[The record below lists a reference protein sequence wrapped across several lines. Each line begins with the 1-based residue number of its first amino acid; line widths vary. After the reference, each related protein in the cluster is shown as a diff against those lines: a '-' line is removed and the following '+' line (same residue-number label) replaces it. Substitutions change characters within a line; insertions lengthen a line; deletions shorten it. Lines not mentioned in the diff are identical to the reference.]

1 MKIFSVAQIKA
12 WDAFTISNEPVKS
25 IDLMERA
32 ARACSDWII
41 KNIDNTIAVKIFCGK
56 GNNGGDGLAIARLL
70 SQKKFIVEVFIAG
83 DPKTGSDDFKSN
95 LKRLKKTS
103 ATIHFLERSN
113 SLPQLS
119 GNDLIIDAL
128 FGTGLNK
135 ELTGLPAELV
145 NHINASPCK
154 VVSVD
159 VPSGLFI
166 EKTSKGNPVIIADWT
181 LTFQNQKLAFLLA
194 ENAPYTGEVVLLDID
209 LSKEYEANEPCRF
222 TLIDKKIIS
231 EIYLPRKP
239 FVNKGNYGYA
249 CLLAGSYGMM
259 GAAVLSAKAC
269 LRSGVGKLT
278 CYTCEAGYNILQTSV
293 PEAMCR
299 VVGDQFIKG
308 KIDLHD
314 FDVAGI
320 GPGIG
325 KHASHKLLLKN
336 LFKDFKKPIVI
347 DADALNVL
355 SENKDLYQ
363 LIPAG
368 SIITPHPK
376 EFERLFGKS
385 TSDFDRLQL
394 ALSKA
399 GELNIFIVLKGH
411 YTFIATPGGQ
421 GFFNSTG
428 NAGMATAGTG
438 DVLTGMI
445 TGLLAQKYSPLN
457 ACIFGVFLHG
467 LAGDIAAKR
476 ISEEALIAD
485 DIIQNLGKAFI
496 EISANKLYSNFDN
509 SKDFPVPDWVPM
521 VAEGPAEYVT
531 KTQITRKQAKDEYFK
546 SKK

>member
-12 WDAFTISNEPVKS
+12 WDAFTINNEPVKS

-32 ARACSDWII
+32 ARACSDWIT
-41 KNIDNTIAVKIFCGK
+41 KNIDNNITLKVFCGK
-56 GNNGGDGLAIARLL
+56 GNNGGDGLAIARHL
-70 SQKKFIVEVFIAG
+70 SQKKYNIEVYIAG
-83 DPKTGSDDFKSN
+83 DVESGSDDFKLN

-103 ATIHFLERSN
+103 ATIHLLESSN

-119 GNDLIIDAL
+119 GNDLVIDAL

-135 ELTGLPAELV
+135 KLTGLLAELV
-145 NHINASPCK
+145 NHINASSCK
-154 VVSVD
+154 VISVD

-166 EKTSKGNPVIIADWT
+166 EKTSKDNPVIMADWT
-181 LTFQNQKLAFLLA
+181 LTFQNQKLAFLLT
-194 ENAPYTGEVVLLDID
+194 ENAPYTGEVVLLDIG
-209 LSKEYEANEPCRF
+209 LSKEYETNETARF
-222 TLIDKKIIS
+222 NLIDKKIIS

-259 GAAVLSAKAC
+259 GAAVLSARAC

-293 PEAMCR
+293 PEAMCK
-299 VVGDQFIKG
+299 VAGEQFIKG
-308 KIDLHD
+308 KIDFED

-336 LFKDFKKPIVI
+336 LLKDFKKSIVI
-347 DADALNVL
+347 DADALNVI
-355 SENKDLYQ
+355 SENKELYQ
-363 LIPAG
+363 LIPAH

-385 TSDFDRLQL
+385 ISDFDRIQL

-399 GELNIFIVLKGH
+399 KELNIFIVLKGH
-411 YTFIATPGGQ
+411 HTFIASPDGK

-438 DVLTGMI
+438 DVLTGII
-445 TGLLAQKYSPLN
+445 TGLLAQKYSPLD
-457 ACIFGVFLHG
+457 ACILGVYLHG
-467 LAGDIAAKR
+467 LAGDIAAKK

-496 EISANKLYSNFDN
+496 EISTNKL
-509 SKDFPVPDWVPM
+509 
-521 VAEGPAEYVT
+521 
-531 KTQITRKQAKDEYFK
+531 
-546 SKK
+546 